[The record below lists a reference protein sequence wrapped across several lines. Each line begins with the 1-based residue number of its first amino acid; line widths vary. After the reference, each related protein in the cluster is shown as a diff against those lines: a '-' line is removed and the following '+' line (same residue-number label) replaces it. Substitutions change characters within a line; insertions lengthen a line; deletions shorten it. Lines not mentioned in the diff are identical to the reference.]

1 MYDIDTF
8 TCKVNNRFT
17 RLDSP
22 DTARGMCADV
32 SEFLRDEF
40 GLPLIRVIH
49 DNDPDYRYK
58 AFDQHSDHYASVLPD
73 GRMLD
78 YTLRQFDRNTP
89 YPFIGTRK
97 EWEGILS
104 RAWDSP
110 AIEDTP
116 CDRCGFYDD
125 VCFCCLHCDDDFCV
139 CY

>member
-8 TCKVNNRFT
+8 TCKINTYFT
-17 RLDSP
+17 GLDSP
-22 DTARGMCADV
+22 DTARGMCYSV
-32 SEFLRDEF
+32 SEYLFGEF
-40 GLPLIRVIH
+40 DLPLIRVFH
-49 DNDPDYRYK
+49 TNNPDYRYET
-58 AFDQHSDHYASVLPD
+58 FDQHSDHYASVLPD

-89 YPFIGTRK
+89 YPFIGTRE

-116 CDRCGFYDD
+116 CVRCGFFDD
-125 VCFCCLHCDDDFCV
+125 VCICCLQCYNDFCT